1 MLAWVLDKQR
11 MNLGDTYNI
20 YIHTYYISVC
30 VRIDIDRHGWQ
41 VTWIKHIMDMLR
53 HDYFV

>member
-1 MLAWVLDKQR
+1 MLACVLDKQR
-11 MNLGDTYNI
+11 MNVGDTYNI